1 MKIVVIGA
9 GIAGLSFAIN
19 RKRLYPN
26 DDIVVLEHLDKP
38 LKKVLVTGNGK
49 CNIANS
55 SNRIFNE
62 EKIAEDILKEFDYKK
77 QKEFLDSLCIKTK
90 LVNDLSYPISES
102 AVTVRN
108 LYLKEIEKLGIKIL
122 TNTAIKD
129 YKINKNIEVL
139 SENGPLFA
147 DKLVFAVGGKSTPK
161 LGSDGSILSLLKSYH
176 YSIKEFNPALC
187 PIYTKEKTKV
197 IEGTRV
203 KVNVKLYKNN
213 EEIFNED
220 GELLF
225 KEKGLS
231 GIVIFNASRLI
242 AKDINNNYVFKID
255 LLPSITVDELKD
267 YLKHHNDIDLLES
280 YLHPNIVKYINEKK
294 NKDVIKEIKS
304 LTFTFDK
311 LYGFENSQI
320 SVGGIPFNEINESLE
335 SNREKN
341 VYFIGEILNYDAPCG
356 GYNLM
361 WAIGTGL
368 YLSKKIE
375 QK

>member
-9 GIAGLSFAIN
+9 GVAGLSFAIN

-49 CNIANS
+49 CNISNS
-55 SNRIFNE
+55 SNRVFNE

-77 QKEFLDSLCIKTK
+77 QKEFLDSLGIKTK

-108 LYLKEIEKLGIKIL
+108 LYLKEVEKLGIKIL

-161 LGSDGSILSLLKSYH
+161 LGSDGSILSLLNSHH
-176 YSIKEFNPALC
+176 YSLKEFNPALC

-294 NKDVIKEIKS
+294 NKDVINEIKS

-368 YLSKKIE
+368 YLSKKI
-375 QK
+375 